1 LSNSDDEEEDVME
14 IKGTS
19 DEVGESLKSS
29 DNFEISDDNELG
41 KAVYKQNLNVLSK
54 SEMPEV

>member
-1 LSNSDDEEEDVME
+1 ME
-14 IKGTS
+14 VKGTS

>member
-14 IKGTS
+14 VKAE
-19 DEVGESLKSS
+19 DEVGVSLKSS
-29 DNFEISDDNELG
+29 DNFEISDDNELC